1 MVFDYA
7 RFDHTTSSD
16 VFEYRMAAAKS
27 DVLPTQ
33 HHATWRR
40 AALLML
46 LTFGLAALAT
56 SDIMHAALIDLLTA
70 SDVVIA
76 GHPILGAVLF
86 VAFAA
91 VSAMLA
97 FVSVALVV
105 PAAVFIWGEPL
116 TILLLWIGWI
126 LGGGFSYYVGRFL
139 GRAVVRWLTAE
150 ALLQRLEGSVGPKTP
165 FGLVLLFQLALPS
178 EIPGYVLGL
187 VRYSFPKYLFALALV
202 ELLYSVA
209 VVHLGAGFVA
219 GHAGIVLATGAAMVA
234 FYMLRRRMSWAARGS
249 P

>member
-1 MVFDYA
+1 
-7 RFDHTTSSD
+7 
-16 VFEYRMAAAKS
+16 MADTKS
-27 DVLPTQ
+27 DVLTTQ
-33 HHATWRR
+33 RHTTWRR

-46 LTFGLAALAT
+46 LTFGLAALAS
-56 SDIMHAALIDLLTA
+56 SDTLHAALIDVLAA
-70 SDVVIA
+70 SDAIIE
-76 GHPILGAVLF
+76 GHPILGALLF

-97 FVSVALVV
+97 FVSVAVVV
-105 PAAVFIWGEPL
+105 PVAVFTWGEPL

-126 LGGGFSYYVGRFL
+126 LGGGLSYYVGRFL
-139 GRAVVRWLTAE
+139 GRAVVKWLTAE
-150 ALLQRLEGSVGPKTP
+150 ALLQRLEGSMGPATP

-178 EIPGYVLGL
+178 EIPGYLLGL

-219 GHAGIVLATGAAMVA
+219 GRAGMVLATGAVIVAFSVVA
-234 FYMLRRRMSWAARGS
+234 FYLLRRRMSRAARGS